1 MRDIVLRVNGLEHP
15 VRVEDHWTLLDVLRN
30 QLGYTG
36 AKKGCDKGECGACT
50 VLVDGQSLQA
60 CLLLAVQMV
69 GREVT
74 TVEGL
79 SQGSD
84 LDPVQSAFHELGAV
98 QCGFCTPGMIM
109 TTKALLAKNPDP
121 SVDQIRS
128 ELSGNFCRC
137 TGYVKIVAAV
147 QKAAAATRAEP
158 AGGAP

>member
-1 MRDIVLRVNGLEHP
+1 MRDIVLHVNGLEHP

-60 CLLLAVQMV
+60 CLLLAAQME
-69 GREVT
+69 GREVM

-79 SQGSD
+79 APGTE
-84 LDPVQSAFHELGAV
+84 LDPIQTAFHELGAV

-121 SVDQIRS
+121 SADEIRR
-128 ELSGNFCRC
+128 ELSGNLCRC
-137 TGYVKIVAAV
+137 TGYVKIVDAV
-147 QKAAAATRAEP
+147 RKAAEATRGANG
-158 AGGAP
+158 GGAP

>member
-1 MRDIVLRVNGLEHP
+1 MRDIVLRVNGLEHQ

-30 QLGYTG
+30 QIGYTG

-50 VLVDGQSLQA
+50 VLVNGQALQA
-60 CLLLAVQMV
+60 CLLLAVQME

-79 SQGSD
+79 STGAE
-84 LDPVQSAFHELGAV
+84 LDPVQTAFHELGAV

-109 TTKALLAKNPDP
+109 TAKALLTKNPDP
-121 SVDQIRS
+121 SADEIRR
-128 ELSGNFCRC
+128 ELSGNLCRC

-147 QKAAAATRAEP
+147 QKAAEATRGA
-158 AGGAP
+158 AGGGAA